1 MMDQTQTEN
10 QPNMKLTF
18 EDDVI
23 KKITGITANE
33 VDGIVSLDG
42 NVFSELT
49 NKITPGEDDPK
60 TGINVDVGE
69 KQVAIKMDA
78 TIEYGQNAQKVFE
91 KVFVKVKAA
100 IKEMTGLSVVDFE
113 LHVND
118 IKTKKELSDNKNDQ

>member
-118 IKTKKELSDNKNDQ
+118 IKTKK

>member
-1 MMDQTQTEN
+1 MDQTQTEN

>member
-1 MMDQTQTEN
+1 M
-10 QPNMKLTF
+10 
-18 EDDVI
+18 
-23 KKITGITANE
+23 
-33 VDGIVSLDG
+33 DGIVSLDG